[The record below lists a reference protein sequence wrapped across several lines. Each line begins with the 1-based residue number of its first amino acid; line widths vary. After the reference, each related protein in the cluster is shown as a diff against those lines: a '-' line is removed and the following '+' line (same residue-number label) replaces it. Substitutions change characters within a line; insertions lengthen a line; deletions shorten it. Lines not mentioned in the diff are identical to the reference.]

1 MYRRSHPE
9 RSGSDNGIMHLGP
22 GRNHIRIGYVFPGIG
37 RRKGTADGSGIGQ
50 DKDIYQGRIGGK
62 CPGSM
67 QGIAPGPSCRREFGS
82 VYRHGGDRRMVFR
95 GIDPNFKVMDGILGC
110 RTGDLPHLR
119 LQHGDSGKLHRDIQ
133 CRIHAAAGVIRVVNA
148 GSEQPPQQQD
158 RYEVSHAHH
167 SSTTDV
173 PVDTIQLICVCT
185 PRETRGTERSGTALW
200 AHSREETTQWMVVS

>member
-50 DKDIYQGRIGGK
+50 DKDIHEGGIRGK
-62 CPGSM
+62 RLGCV
-67 QGIAPGPSCRREFGS
+67 QGIATGSPGGREFGS